1 MSVIDQ
7 IFEKAKLNPQKVVF
21 PEALNEKMMQ
31 AACEAG
37 NEGYI
42 YPILVGNKA
51 EIEQAVKERGYDPNV
66 IKLS

>member
-7 IFEKAKLNPQKVVF
+7 IFEKAKSNPQKVVF

-31 AACEAG
+31 AAFEAG

-42 YPILVGNKA
+42 
-51 EIEQAVKERGYDPNV
+51 
-66 IKLS
+66 LSLIHI